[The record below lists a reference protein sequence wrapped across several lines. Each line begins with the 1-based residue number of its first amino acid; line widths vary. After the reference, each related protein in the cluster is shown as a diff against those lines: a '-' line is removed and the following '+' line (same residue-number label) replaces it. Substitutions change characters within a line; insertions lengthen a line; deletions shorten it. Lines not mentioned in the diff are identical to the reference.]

1 MGQTRREF
9 LFNSAALSL
18 GAALGISTFGKAFG
32 KNTPFI
38 SGVSGNGP
46 VGRKKNVLFIAVD
59 DLRPELGCYGHPM
72 VKSPNIDALA
82 KNGVLFER
90 SYCQQAVCA
99 PTRASLL
106 TGRRPD
112 TTKIYDL
119 KTHIRTT
126 MPDVVTLQQY
136 FKNNGYFSEGIG
148 KLFHVGYEDEPSY
161 STPHRT
167 PKAESYG
174 LPENRS
180 LKNKGGK
187 ETTKDKGE
195 KEDGQR
201 MRGPAVESS
210 DVADD
215 FFIDGKIA
223 AMAVESLSRL
233 APKATSK
240 NASEH
245 QPFFL
250 GVGFRKPHLPFVAP
264 KKYWDLYDRNK
275 IPLPYPLRPK
285 NAPDLAFASWGE
297 LRSYSDIPDVGP
309 CDDAKTKEL
318 IHGYYACVSY
328 MDAQVGKVLAELDRL
343 DLRKDTIIVLWGDHG
358 WKLGEYSEWSKH
370 TNFELDTHVPMI
382 FVDPDLPQGTRVNGL
397 TEFVDI
403 FPTLT
408 DLCGLPLSDG
418 MEGTSLVPLF
428 YDTKRDWK
436 KATFSQY
443 PRGKKIMGYSM
454 RTDQYRYNEW
464 IDIKSKDILAR
475 ELYDLK
481 NDPLCKECI
490 VDKPELKNLV
500 AELHDEMKA
509 GWQAAKP

>member
-18 GAALGISTFGKAFG
+18 TAMLGLSPLGNIIG
-32 KNTPFI
+32 KNSPLYNSKT
-38 SGVSGNGP
+38 
-46 VGRKKNVLFIAVD
+46 GRRKNVLFIAVD

-82 KNGVLFER
+82 QSGVLFER
-90 SYCQQAVCA
+90 TYCQQAVCA

-119 KTHIRTT
+119 KTHIRAT
-126 MPDVVTLQQY
+126 MPNVVTLQQH

-148 KLFHVGYEDEPSY
+148 KLFHSGYEDEASY
-161 STPHRT
+161 STPHRYG
-167 PKAESYG
+167 KAETYA
-174 LPENRS
+174 LKENQK
-180 LKNKGGK
+180 LMKEGGK
-187 ETTKDKGE
+187 ETRTDSEG
-195 KEDGQR
+195 GGR
-201 MRGPAVESS
+201 MRGPSIESA
-210 DVADD
+210 DVADN
-215 FFIDGKIA
+215 FYEDGKCA
-223 AMAVESLSRL
+223 DMAVESLQRL

-240 NASEH
+240 KEGEQ

-250 GVGFRKPHLPFVAP
+250 GIGFRKPHLPFVAP
-264 KKYWDLYDRNK
+264 KKYWDLYDRSK

-297 LRSYSDIPDVGP
+297 LRSYSDIPDVGT
-309 CDDAKTKEL
+309 CDEAKTKEL

-328 MDAQVGKVLAELDRL
+328 TDTQVGKVLAELDRL
-343 DLRKDTIIVLWGDHG
+343 GLRKDTIIILWGDHG

-382 FVDPDLPQGTRVNGL
+382 ICDPDMPTGKRVNAL

-408 DLCGLPLSDG
+408 ELCGLPISDG
-418 MEGTSLVPLF
+418 MEGTSVVPLF
-428 YDTKRDWK
+428 SDTNKQWK
-436 KATFSQY
+436 KAAFSQY
-443 PRGKKIMGYSM
+443 PRGKKIMGYSI

-464 IDIKSKDILAR
+464 IELKTDKILAK

-490 VDKPELKNLV
+490 VDKPEHTELIAK
-500 AELHDEMKA
+500 LHDMLKA
-509 GWQAAKP
+509 GWKAAKL

>member
-1 MGQTRREF
+1 MNQSRREF
-9 LFNSAALSL
+9 LTTTAAIGVGGVLAALP
-18 GAALGISTFGKAFG
+18 FGKAFG
-32 KNTPFI
+32 ENSNLF
-38 SGVSGNGP
+38 SSFA
-46 VGRKKNVLFIAVD
+46 GRKKNVLFIAVD

-82 KNGVLFER
+82 KSGVLFER
-90 SYCQQAVCA
+90 TYCQQAVCA

-126 MPDVVTLQQY
+126 MPNVVTLQQY
-136 FKNNGYFSEGIG
+136 FKNNGYFSEGMG
-148 KLFHVGYEDEPSY
+148 KLFHAGYEDEKSY
-161 STPHRT
+161 SMPHRYAKADPYALEENIHLKKDGGKVT
-167 PKAESYG
+167 TKNKEEADAES
-174 LPENRS
+174 
-180 LKNKGGK
+180 
-187 ETTKDKGE
+187 
-195 KEDGQR
+195 R
-201 MRGPAVESS
+201 MRGPATECA
-210 DVADD
+210 DVQDNVYE
-215 FFIDGKIA
+215 DGKYSE
-223 AMAVESLSRL
+223 MAIESLRRL
-233 APKATSK
+233 APKAKSK
-240 NASEH
+240 KEGEH

-264 KKYWDLYDRNK
+264 KKYWDLYDRSK
-275 IPLPYPLRPK
+275 IPMPYPERPHH
-285 NAPDLAFASWGE
+285 APDLAFANWGE

-309 CDDAKTKEL
+309 CDEAKTREL

-343 DLRKDTIIVLWGDHG
+343 DLRKDTSVVIWGDHG

-370 TNFELDTHVPMI
+370 TNFELDTHAPLI
-382 FVDPDLPQGTRVNGL
+382 ISDPDLPKGVRTSGL

-403 FPTLT
+403 YPTLT
-408 DLCGLPLSDG
+408 ALCGLPQSDG
-418 MEGTSLVPLF
+418 MEGTSMVPLLS
-428 YDTKRDWK
+428 DPKKQWK
-436 KATFSQY
+436 KAAFSQY

-464 IDIKSKDILAR
+464 IELKTNDIVAR

-490 VDKPELKNLV
+490 VDEPQYKDLI
-500 AELHDEMKA
+500 ASLHDMLA
-509 GWQAAKP
+509 GGKGWKKYQM